1 MATSSKGSYQNTFKG
16 ANLVFP
22 NRGVHALLAE
32 VMKFRKQLT
41 KRDEFR
47 SQSGWANALNQYMVE
62 ELNKL
67 SDTLESITYSPDAD
81 DLDELESQASDTTRT
96 LEDDYNERAIS
107 SDNVL
112 MPAACDRPVVWDLT
126 GSDPDIPQ
134 MTPEN
139 CPNDFGRMFI
149 TLLDHFFTELT
160 RLDSRHQPVTL
171 TKYESVM
178 MRTVL
183 NELMTI
189 CQRKGGEVNRSNIP
203 TGTLNSDEPDTFQ
216 G

>member
-22 NRGVHALLAE
+22 NRGVRTLLAE

-112 MPAACDRPVVWDLT
+112 MPA
-126 GSDPDIPQ
+126 
-134 MTPEN
+134 
-139 CPNDFGRMFI
+139 
-149 TLLDHFFTELT
+149 
-160 RLDSRHQPVTL
+160 
-171 TKYESVM
+171 
-178 MRTVL
+178 
-183 NELMTI
+183 
-189 CQRKGGEVNRSNIP
+189 
-203 TGTLNSDEPDTFQ
+203 
-216 G
+216 